1 MSENDINVKEKTASS
16 PLIRWSIFAAIVII
30 AFLVGIIPMMMQKW
44 AVQTELAATQTQLR
58 KAEMKNLLTSSIV
71 EANRGEYEP
80 ARQNMTDF
88 FQKLRAEDEKAD
100 EGFLTQDQRGK
111 IKPIFDSSYAVIT
124 MLAQR
129 DQASVERLTNVYST
143 YQQAMGVTQPPTT
156 APPANTNAN
165 TAITPATTPAAN
177 TNQ

>member
-1 MSENDINVKEKTASS
+1 MSENDVKVKEKTASS
-16 PLIRWSIFAAIVII
+16 PLIKWSIFAAVVII
-30 AFLVGIIPMMMQKW
+30 AFLVGMIPMMMQKW
-44 AVQTELAATQTQLR
+44 AVQEELATTQTQLR

-71 EANRGEYEP
+71 EANRGEYEL

-88 FQKLRAEDEKAD
+88 FQRLRAEDEKGD

-111 IKPIFDSSYAVIT
+111 MKPIFDASYAVIT

-129 DQASVERLTNVYST
+129 DQASVERLNSIYST
-143 YQQAMGVTQPPTT
+143 YQQAMGVQQPPTT
-156 APPANTNAN
+156 APPTNTN
-165 TAITPATTPAAN
+165 TAATPATTPAAN